1 MTHRLS
7 HMLLACSLAF
17 GAVAHAQDTDDPPRP
32 ADASASDPADEA
44 ESTSPAADAEDA
56 ELTPSEPDPEAAQ
69 EEARTRF
76 QQGVALARAGNCRGA
91 LAELAAS
98 YELFPRPNT
107 LFNIAQ
113 CQEELH
119 RYDLAVSAYERY
131 LEAAP
136 EDDPERATV
145 TATMRALRNLLGTI
159 RLSSNTVAEVWLD
172 DRVVGESPGD
182 VLVPGGAHVLE
193 LRATGFLPERR
204 EVQVAARRTV
214 EVEVTL
220 AEETVIEQ
228 HTTVEQT
235 TIERTTIEQTIQR
248 PPLPSGVFWGGVA
261 LSVVTA
267 GVGGYFG
274 FSALTLS
281 SAERDRDLRL
291 PPDTAGIEEAA
302 ILADVFYATAFV
314 FAVATVIVALFTDWD
329 PPAAPEETEPGEAE
343 QARLEWT
350 GASLEGAF

>member
-1 MTHRLS
+1 MHLRLCT
-7 HMLLACSLAF
+7 LLVVGCLAF
-17 GAVAHAQDTDDPPRP
+17 VPRASAQDGETPAPNPFDTETEVSAEDPDAP
-32 ADASASDPADEA
+32 AGE
-44 ESTSPAADAEDA
+44 TSPEGGEGD
-56 ELTPSEPDPEAAQ
+56 LEAAR
-69 EEARTRF
+69 EEARARF
-76 QQGVALARAGNCRGA
+76 MQGVALARAGNCRGA
-91 LAELAAS
+91 LAELSAS
-98 YELFPRPNT
+98 YELFPRANT

-119 RYDLAVSAYERY
+119 RYDLAVAAYERY

-145 TATMRALRNLLGTI
+145 TATMRALSNLLGTI
-159 RLSSNTVAEVWLD
+159 RLRSNTEAEVWLD
-172 DRVVGESPGD
+172 DRVVGASPGD
-182 VLVPGGAHVLE
+182 VLVPGGAHMLE
-193 LRATGFLPERR
+193 LRAPGFLPERR

-214 EVEVTL
+214 EVDVTL
-220 AEETVIEQ
+220 TEETVIEQ

-235 TIERTTIEQTIQR
+235 TIERTTIQQTIER

-261 LSVVTA
+261 LTVVTA

-281 SAERDRDLRL
+281 SAERGRDVRL

-302 ILADVFYATAFV
+302 LLADVLYATAFV

-329 PPAAPEETEPGEAE
+329 PPVEPEETEDADEEGPSVT
-343 QARLEWT
+343 WT
-350 GASLEGAF
+350 GLGLEGSF